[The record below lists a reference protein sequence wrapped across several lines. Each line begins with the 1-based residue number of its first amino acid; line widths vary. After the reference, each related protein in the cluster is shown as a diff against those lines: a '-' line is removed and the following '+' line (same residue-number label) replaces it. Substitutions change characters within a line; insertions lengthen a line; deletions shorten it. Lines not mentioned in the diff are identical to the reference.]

1 MPWAI
6 IRLGWIPVPDDPAA
20 ALNRVL
26 SEVIDVIQEVKQ
38 ADWKVPKTHELHG
51 KLDQLLSDLVRWKTL
66 LGDLDQALGVSPLSF
81 MPSAEGRNPLNLWPG
96 RPTDEEVLALVDE
109 HLSRLEDHVSVARE
123 EQLDERSRM
132 TLAEVGHGLSAHRRA
147 LMRNGSTES

>member
-1 MPWAI
+1 VTT
-6 IRLGWIPVPDDPAA
+6 PVPDDPAA

-66 LGDLDQALGVSPLSF
+66 LGDRDQALGVSPLSF
-81 MPSAEGRNPLNLWPG
+81 MPSAEAESHSIFGR
-96 RPTDEEVLALVDE
+96 E
-109 HLSRLEDHVSVARE
+109 
-123 EQLDERSRM
+123 
-132 TLAEVGHGLSAHRRA
+132 AHRRA
-147 LMRNGSTES
+147 LMRN